1 MLMRPVAGLPLI
13 YLDKPAYR
21 GAQRL
26 GKWFFDIAVAVVA
39 LLLTIPLL
47 LVIAGAIKVSSRGP
61 VLYRSSRVGRNGK
74 QFSML
79 KFRSMVAD
87 ADELREEL
95 QPLNEADG
103 GMFKIRD
110 DPRVTPIGRFIRR
123 YSLDE
128 LPQFVNVVKG
138 EMSVVGPRPPL
149 PSEVADYEGEVHRR
163 LLVKPGMTGLW
174 QIGGRSDLSWEETVR
189 LDLSYVDNWSTIGDL
204 LIVVKTVRAV
214 LAGEGAY

>member
-1 MLMRPVAGLPLI
+1 M
-13 YLDKPAYR
+13 
-21 GAQRL
+21 
-26 GKWFFDIAVAVVA
+26 
-39 LLLTIPLL
+39 
-47 LVIAGAIKVSSRGP
+47 
-61 VLYRSSRVGRNGK
+61 YRSSRVGRNGK

-214 LAGEGAY
+214 LGGEGAY